1 MDNYIGLEL
10 NNKALKKMPYLDLLD
25 YLRNTLDEIDPCLVQ
40 GKRAIEAMKKLVAC
54 FPLLDEIE
62 IRLAQGQR
70 AIKAMEKLVAYLPS
84 LSNHQLTGEEQAE
97 LAYTISL
104 EREESHD

>member
-10 NNKALKKMPYLDLLD
+10 NYKALKKILNLDLLD

-40 GKRAIEAMKKLVAC
+40 GQRAIEAMKKLVAC

-70 AIKAMEKLVAYLPS
+70 AIEAMRKLVAYLPS
-84 LSNHQLTGEEQAE
+84 LSNHQLTGKERAE
-97 LAYTISL
+97 VAYII
-104 EREESHD
+104 REINT

>member
-40 GKRAIEAMKKLVAC
+40 REKAIEAAGKLAAC
-54 FPLLDEIE
+54 FPLLEEIE

-70 AIKAMEKLVAYLPS
+70 AIEAMKKLVVYLPS
-84 LSNHQLTGEEQAE
+84 LNDCRLTGEEQAE
-97 LAYTISL
+97 LAYTIGGTSTWK
-104 EREESHD
+104 R

>member
-1 MDNYIGLEL
+1 MDNCIDLEL
-10 NNKALKKMPYLDLLD
+10 NKEALKKILNLDLLD

-40 GKRAIEAMKKLVAC
+40 GQRAIRAMKKLVAC

-70 AIKAMEKLVAYLPS
+70 AIEAMKKLVVYLPS
-84 LSNHQLTGEEQAE
+84 LNDCRLTGEEQAE
-97 LAYTISL
+97 LAYTIGGTSTWK
-104 EREESHD
+104 R